1 MENYNQNNK
10 IISSNNNDSGRIPPN
25 FPTQILYY
33 LIYAS
38 FYLVNIILLVYIE
51 SKILSILTTF
61 TFTKVIS
68 IPLQILLHLI
78 FLRYLVIQLAFPGQN
93 FVLSRSIL
101 YNHSINTL
109 ISIYLT
115 LEIYK
120 GQRANKAS
128 PIYKSFTAFYDV
140 FSVLNNRNKILS
152 LTLKNLEDIK
162 KQIEIIENILNN
174 EIDILNKMNNKFHYL
189 TNDQQVYYNNL
200 MSFNDALKE
209 GNLLK
214 IVVNTIN
221 LIKKENLFSIKRCSE
236 ESKNEIMSEFSK
248 KSLSIQKLLI
258 RCYTIKNQL
267 KDYLGNKNFS
277 LNARNIRNFFRNK
290 LFSSIEQLHCELD
303 YYFKFEEKFLFTK
316 DNNKIEYIIIKN
328 NSNKDTKNLMIVCGP
343 NGVPYQIY
351 SRNAIIKYYLDLNMD
366 ILCWN
371 YRGYGFSEGAPSYD
385 KLRSDVLELFDEIK
399 KMGRYEHFAVYGIS
413 IGGIPCCHLGRH
425 RKEIELMICDR
436 NFGKLDNIVQS
447 YNYGKFLYI
456 LYKLLCFQSTDNV
469 DNYLN
474 TNCYKILLND
484 PKDEIIYETCSLKTL
499 ISAELCKKYFECYI
513 TNINAN
519 TNIMSTS
526 SENLYGV
533 NNELESLKILN
544 FANNKDIHNNKL
556 NTINNI
562 IVTNC
567 NINKNSKNIDKITAL
582 DKIFD
587 SIEEKNKFIN
597 GLISISNIIRENKEK
612 EDNSQYS
619 NLKEEEKQNISD
631 INSVLETN
639 LTDIFDSL
647 KSAGDTLSTLLSI
660 RWDYTK
666 AIFIDNFFNNLFI
679 WGTKNF
685 NNNEHSIRNIE
696 LTFNKFI
703 QLFEKFLNST
713 DIKPYK
719 GLQVMRD
726 IEDLYEYF
734 IKIKNNIKFIG
745 LQINNSF
752 VKLTDDINSDYEQNL
767 MELNRG
773 YFIHLNCG
781 HNGILIHK
789 EMDLFKKY
797 LMNSGFLA
805 ENKNNESSQNILIE
819 DIFENDKSKSQE
831 DNDELNV
838 NSIDSDKNINEII

>member
-10 IISSNNNDSGRIPPN
+10 IISSNNKDSDRNSPN
-25 FPTQILYY
+25 FTTKILYF
-33 LIYAS
+33 LISAS
-38 FYLVNIILLVYIE
+38 FYLINAIIFIYIE
-51 SKILSILTTF
+51 RKIFSILTTI

-93 FVLSRSIL
+93 YVLSRSIL
-101 YNHSINTL
+101 YNHGI
-109 ISIYLT
+109 
-115 LEIYK
+115 
-120 GQRANKAS
+120 NKAT
-128 PIYKSFTAFYDV
+128 PIYKSFTAFYDA

-152 LTLKNLEDIK
+152 LNLKNLENIK
-162 KQIEIIENILNN
+162 KHIEIIENIINN
-174 EIDILNKMNNKFHYL
+174 EIGILNKMNNKFHYL

-200 MSFNDALKE
+200 LSFSDAFKE

-221 LIKKENLFSIKRCSE
+221 LIKKDNCILIKRCSE

-258 RCYTIKNQL
+258 RCYTIMNQL
-267 KDYLGNKNFS
+267 KDYLGDKNLS
-277 LNARNIRNFFRNK
+277 LNVRNIRNFFRNK
-290 LFSSIEQLHCELD
+290 LFSSVEQLHCELD
-303 YYFKFEEKFLFTK
+303 YYFKFEEKFFITK
-316 DNNKIEYIIIKN
+316 DKYKIEYIIIKN
-328 NSNKDTKNLMIVCGP
+328 NSNQDTKKLMIVCGP
-343 NGVPYQIY
+343 NGVPYQMF
-351 SRNAIIKYYLDLNMD
+351 SRNAIVKYYLDLNMD

-371 YRGYGFSEGAPSYD
+371 YRGYGFSEGAASFD

-399 KMGRYEHFAVYGIS
+399 QTGRYEHFAVYGVS
-413 IGGIPCCHLGRH
+413 IGGIPCCHLGRN

-436 NFGKLDNIVQS
+436 NFGKLDNIVQN

-499 ISAELCKKYFECYI
+499 ISAELCKKYLECNNTSINAKTNFMI
-513 TNINAN
+513 TNN
-519 TNIMSTS
+519 
-526 SENLYGV
+526 ENLYGA
-533 NNELESLKILN
+533 NNELESLKSIN
-544 FANNKDIHNNKL
+544 NTNNKDAQNDKL
-556 NTINNI
+556 NSINSI

-567 NINKNSKNIDKITAL
+567 NINKTSKNLDKITAL

-597 GLISISNIIRENKEK
+597 GLLNISNIIRENKEK
-612 EDNSQYS
+612 EENSQYS
-619 NLKEEEKQNISD
+619 NLKEEERQNISD
-631 INSVLETN
+631 INSILETN

-647 KSAGDTLSTLLSI
+647 KSAGDSLSTLFSI
-660 RWDYTK
+660 KWDYTK

-679 WGTKNF
+679 WGVKNI
-685 NNNEHSIRNIE
+685 NNNEYSTGNIE
-696 LTFNKFI
+696 LIFNKFM
-703 QLFEKFLNST
+703 QSFDKFLNST

-719 GLQVMRD
+719 GLQVMKD
-726 IEDLYEYF
+726 IEDLYENF
-734 IKIKNNIKFIG
+734 IKIKNNIKFVG

-752 VKLTDDINSDYEQNL
+752 VRLVDDINNNYEQNL

-781 HNGILIHK
+781 HNGIFLHK
-789 EMDLFKKY
+789 EMDLFSKY
-797 LMNSGFLA
+797 LMNSDFIA
-805 ENKNNESSQNILIE
+805 ESKNNEISQNILIE
-819 DIFENDKSKSQE
+819 DIFENEKSKSQD

-838 NSIDSDKNINEII
+838 NSVDSDKNINEII